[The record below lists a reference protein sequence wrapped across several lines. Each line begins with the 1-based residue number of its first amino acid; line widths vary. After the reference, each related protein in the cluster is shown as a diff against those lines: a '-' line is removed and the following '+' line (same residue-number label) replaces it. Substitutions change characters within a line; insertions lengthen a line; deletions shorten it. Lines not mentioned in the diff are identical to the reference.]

1 MEGWIDDGDT
11 EGDRTGRIKAN
22 ERGMLGIEGGEMKG
36 RK

>member
-11 EGDRTGRIKAN
+11 EGDMAGGMRAN
-22 ERGMLGIEGGEMKG
+22 ESGMPGIEGGEMRR